1 MLFKATPHSLERAF
15 MEGIGKH
22 VCQIKN
28 EPVGDPFQTQED
40 LSSARGVSR

>member
-22 VCQIKN
+22 VCQIEN
-28 EPVGDPFQTQED
+28 EPVGDSFQT
-40 LSSARGVSR
+40 